1 MRKFDRINIAV
12 VASAGLCGAAFAFSP
27 SAAATPLRT
36 GGPSCVEQMAGVGA
50 PAAGAAPV
58 MAPILPGP
66 PVAGAVPVAGGPLLP
81 VPAAGPVPIPAPA
94 PVPAGAP
101 VPLPAGAPV
110 PVPVAVGAPVP
121 AAAPA
126 PAAAPLLLQAGGK
139 GEPTAID
146 PALTADPVVLPGPPP
161 APAPAPPA
169 PTVVT
174 GATLAAATQPVAPCC
189 NP

>member
-1 MRKFDRINIAV
+1 TDPGTGARGRPGTTASRR
-12 VASAGLCGAAFAFSP
+12 ASTSTSAGGGWRSGA
-27 SAAATPLRT
+27 
-36 GGPSCVEQMAGVGA
+36 V
-50 PAAGAAPV
+50 AAP
-58 MAPILPGP
+58 G
-66 PVAGAVPVAGGPLLP
+66 
-81 VPAAGPVPIPAPA
+81 
-94 PVPAGAP
+94 
-101 VPLPAGAPV
+101 
-110 PVPVAVGAPVP
+110 
-121 AAAPA
+121 

-174 GATLAAATQPVAPCC
+174 GATLAGATQPVAPCC

>member
-12 VASAGLCGAAFAFSP
+12 AASAGLCGAAFALSP

-94 PVPAGAP
+94 PAPVPAGAP

-110 PVPVAVGAPVP
+110 PVAVGAPVP
-121 AAAPA
+121 VTAPG

-139 GEPTAID
+139 GEPTAVD
-146 PALTADPVVLPGPPP
+146 PALTADPVVLPGRP
-161 APAPAPPA
+161 PAPAPPA

>member
-12 VASAGLCGAAFAFSP
+12 VASAGLCGATFAFSP

-50 PAAGAAPV
+50 PAAGAAPM

-81 VPAAGPVPIPAPA
+81 VPAAGPVPL
-94 PVPAGAP
+94 PAGAP

-121 AAAPA
+121 VAAPG

-146 PALTADPVVLPGPPP
+146 PALTADPVVLPGPL
-161 APAPAPPA
+161 PA

-174 GATLAAATQPVAPCC
+174 GATLTGATQPVAPCC